1 MSMNEQNRSIQRS
14 LLWMLL
20 PGIVLFGL
28 FCYGP
33 LFGLLIAFKEFSM
46 SAGVLG
52 SPWCGL
58 ENFSRLFAS
67 LNFWNALWNTLFISV
82 LRLTFGFIVPIVLA
96 LMLNEVRIGWFRR
109 SIQTLTYIPY
119 FLSWVILGGI
129 FMMLFAG
136 NGPVNRLVVAAGG
149 ESIPFLSNGFWF
161 IAVVIGTG
169 IWQSAGYGAVIY
181 LAALSGID
189 PTLYEAAV
197 VDGASRFQQIRQI
210 TIPALMP
217 TIVVLF
223 ILNLGQILNAGFD
236 QIYNMY
242 NPMVY
247 DVSDILDTFILRR
260 LIELDFGVATAAG
273 LFKSLIGMV
282 LIVAANY
289 AVRLFSRN
297 EHGIW

>member
-20 PGIVLFGL
+20 PGIVLFGV

-67 LNFWNALWNTLFISV
+67 HNFWNALWNTLFISV
-82 LRLTFGFIVPIVLA
+82 LRLTFGFIAPIVLA